1 VSVRAAPARGATAPS
16 AVAYL
21 RRRTVGRAADAYR
34 RWIGR
39 AVGWWTVLYLLF
51 WVVVFA
57 VAGVESLAPLER
69 RLPHPGGLFALAGL
83 VALLAAGLGGRTPPV
98 ILDRRDLYRLGLGPQ
113 RPWHVLRW
121 RWLVKQAS
129 GVAAALLLGG
139 AWSLVAPAWF
149 GLSAPYAA
157 PALALLAWFLLGYRW
172 LAYVGHP
179 RQGPSAERRFAGGAF
194 GVLTALTFMP
204 LAGVATAQL
213 LLGGASGTFADPLS
227 LLDPL
232 GGLTRA
238 TPLTLV
244 VPALLALASHLCV
257 RRTLA
262 HDWPPR
268 FAPQSLVLSQVQALR
283 TFELMAGLAGLGG
296 RVADEGEKRRLL
308 DALHDRPGATRPR
321 RSLPLP
327 GRRAPQWLAL
337 AWRTASA
344 LYRRPLLR
352 LVGALV
358 AAALAVTSLLG
369 ASGLGPSLR
378 GLAATPAADLPAAGM
393 GGLLGDAFG
402 VLLAGLFL
410 ARVAAGLLGP
420 AFETGTRPVDPL
432 TRAWGRALPA
442 LLLLTLLV
450 APALLRLRWLAAQLG
465 APLAAETLPGLI
477 GALTLVGLVV
487 LSLEKYA
494 SWSGAQA
501 SRWEPQL
508 VAALLAALPALLLNA
523 LGVGE
528 WTLLTQLLLLGLVA
542 ILPV

>member
-1 VSVRAAPARGATAPS
+1 VPRLPFVRHAPEAVAVAGPGARAAADAARRAVQRPRPRRPGAAGRRPARAGRGRRRRAPHRPPAGACRAPRAAPPRPRGRPAGRGGRAARRVSVRAAPARGATAPS

-21 RRRTVGRAADAYR
+21 RRRNVGRAADDYR

-98 ILDRRDLYRLGLGPQ
+98 ILDRRDLYRLGLGLQ

-157 PALALLAWFLLGYRW
+157 PA
-172 LAYVGHP
+172 
-179 RQGPSAERRFAGGAF
+179 
-194 GVLTALTFMP
+194 
-204 LAGVATAQL
+204 QL
-213 LLGGASGTFADPLS
+213 LLGGASGPFADPLS

-283 TFELMAGLAGLGG
+283 TFELMAG
-296 RVADEGEKRRLL
+296 
-308 DALHDRPGATRPR
+308 
-321 RSLPLP
+321 
-327 GRRAPQWLAL
+327 
-337 AWRTASA
+337 
-344 LYRRPLLR
+344 
-352 LVGALV
+352 
-358 AAALAVTSLLG
+358 
-369 ASGLGPSLR
+369 
-378 GLAATPAADLPAAGM
+378 
-393 GGLLGDAFG
+393 
-402 VLLAGLFL
+402 
-410 ARVAAGLLGP
+410 
-420 AFETGTRPVDPL
+420 
-432 TRAWGRALPA
+432 
-442 LLLLTLLV
+442 
-450 APALLRLRWLAAQLG
+450 
-465 APLAAETLPGLI
+465 
-477 GALTLVGLVV
+477 
-487 LSLEKYA
+487 
-494 SWSGAQA
+494 
-501 SRWEPQL
+501 
-508 VAALLAALPALLLNA
+508 
-523 LGVGE
+523 
-528 WTLLTQLLLLGLVA
+528 
-542 ILPV
+542 

>member
-1 VSVRAAPARGATAPS
+1 VPRHPLARHAPEAVAVAGPGARAAADAARRAVQRPRPRRPGAAGRRPARAGRGRRRRAPHRPPAGACRAPRAAPPRPRGRPAGRGGRAARRGSVRAAPARGATAPS

-149 GLSAPYAA
+149 GVSAPYAA

-194 GVLTALTFMP
+194 GVLTALTVMP

-213 LLGGASGTFADPLS
+213 LLGGASGPFADPLS

-283 TFELMAGLAGLGG
+283 TF
-296 RVADEGEKRRLL
+296 
-308 DALHDRPGATRPR
+308 
-321 RSLPLP
+321 
-327 GRRAPQWLAL
+327 
-337 AWRTASA
+337 
-344 LYRRPLLR
+344 
-352 LVGALV
+352 
-358 AAALAVTSLLG
+358 
-369 ASGLGPSLR
+369 
-378 GLAATPAADLPAAGM
+378 
-393 GGLLGDAFG
+393 
-402 VLLAGLFL
+402 
-410 ARVAAGLLGP
+410 
-420 AFETGTRPVDPL
+420 
-432 TRAWGRALPA
+432 
-442 LLLLTLLV
+442 
-450 APALLRLRWLAAQLG
+450 
-465 APLAAETLPGLI
+465 
-477 GALTLVGLVV
+477 
-487 LSLEKYA
+487 
-494 SWSGAQA
+494 
-501 SRWEPQL
+501 
-508 VAALLAALPALLLNA
+508 
-523 LGVGE
+523 
-528 WTLLTQLLLLGLVA
+528 
-542 ILPV
+542 